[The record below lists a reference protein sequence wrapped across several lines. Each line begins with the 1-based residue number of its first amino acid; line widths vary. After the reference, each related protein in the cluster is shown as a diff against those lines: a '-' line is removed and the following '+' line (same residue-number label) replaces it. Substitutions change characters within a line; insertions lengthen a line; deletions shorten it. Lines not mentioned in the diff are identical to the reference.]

1 MRFIVFLLPWLE
13 LFTLI
18 QLGIETSALTALM
31 YVLVTLFLGLA
42 LLQRQGREL
51 FEHLRESQRTGTA
64 GAQVLLD
71 RSRRWWCWWG
81 RCGGA
86 LPEPCMAR
94 RPRATRRSRILP
106 HIRPSREAFA
116 AWTTS
121 RCPNYLLYKENI
133 LFMRA
138 VPGGGRRLD
147 WRAPGTRIGTLTKR
161 VLTDP

>member
-71 RSRRWWCWWG
+71 RM
-81 RCGGA
+81 A
-86 LPEPCMAR
+86 LGLAGLLFMVPGLI
-94 RPRATRRSRILP
+94 TD
-106 HIRPSREAFA
+106 FA
-116 AWTTS
+116 ALVVLVGPL
-121 RCPNYLLYKENI
+121 RRRIARALYGTPPARYTPEQDSSAHQTI
-133 LFMRA
+133 EGSF
-138 VPGGGRRLD
+138 RRVD
-147 WRAPGTRIGTLTKR
+147 
-161 VLTDP
+161 DE